1 MKTLI
6 ISFLLPFFVSGCLAT
21 TTNGLPNP
29 AGGRLDVR
37 LESSPLGKNV
47 KAPTVLVAHGSSG
60 VTNNNRE
67 IARILNTWGYNSVI
81 VDHYTLRGI
90 ARHVRKEAPGARG
103 EDRALDIIEAARW
116 VEKQEW
122 HSGKIAVVGF
132 SRGGGG
138 VLTLINEQQMRNLG
152 IVSDSKPNPIS
163 ASVAYY
169 PSCYNNPVPSNP
181 SMPTQVHLAEQDD
194 LARPLWCVFS
204 PMHENYTVYR
214 YKDAT
219 HAFDEN
225 IPSGVVLEF
234 SHRYDR
240 KDTNL
245 SRERLKEF
253 LDKNLK

>member
-1 MKTLI
+1 MKNLI
-6 ISFLLPFFVSGCLAT
+6 IPLLLPFVLSGCLAT
-21 TTNGLPNP
+21 TTTGLPNP

-37 LESSPLGKNV
+37 LESSPLDKNV
-47 KAPTVLVAHGSSG
+47 KAPTVLLAHGSAG
-60 VTNNNRE
+60 VTNNHRE
-67 IARILNTWGYNSVI
+67 IARTLNSWGYNSVI

-90 ARHVRKEAPGARG
+90 TRHVRKEAPGARS
-103 EDRALDIIEAARW
+103 EDRALDIVEAARW

-132 SRGGGG
+132 SRGGSA

-163 ASVAYY
+163 VSVAYY

-181 SMPTQVHLAEQDD
+181 SMPTQVHLAEDDD

-204 PMHENYTVYR
+204 PMHENYSVYR
-214 YKDAT
+214 YNGAT
-219 HAFDEN
+219 HAFDETST
-225 IPSGVVLEF
+225 PGTVLEF

-240 KDTNL
+240 KATNS
-245 SRERLKEF
+245 SREKVKEF
-253 LDKNLK
+253 LDKHLK